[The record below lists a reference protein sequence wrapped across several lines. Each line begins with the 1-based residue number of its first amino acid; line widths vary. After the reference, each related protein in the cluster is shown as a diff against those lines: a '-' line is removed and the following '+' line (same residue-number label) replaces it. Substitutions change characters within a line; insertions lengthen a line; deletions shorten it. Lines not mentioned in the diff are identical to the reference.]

1 MVRPYQSMDYV
12 IQLRNMVSLGLWSEM
27 MDDIVNDDMNFLD
40 LKVKFVL
47 LFIPNFVFWFCS
59 PSNDVEDKASRLRY
73 TEGMTRLPLSD
84 SNRAR

>member
-40 LKVKFVL
+40 LKINFVL
-47 LFIPNFVFWFCS
+47 LFIPNFVFWF
-59 PSNDVEDKASRLRY
+59 
-73 TEGMTRLPLSD
+73 LSQVLLTLQ
-84 SNRAR
+84 